1 MGLSKKEIED
11 YKQILTRMR
20 QQITR
25 QVKEFSEDARD
36 LEGVK
41 GASQH
46 QAEGAG
52 DSSTQNVLLEVASKE
67 VDVVK
72 LIDRALQKIEEG
84 TYGICDL
91 TQKPIPKLRL
101 TAIPYAVY
109 TVEAQ
114 SMIENDK
121 KNLRTDNF

>member
-1 MGLSKKEIED
+1 MGLSKKELED
-11 YKQILTRMR
+11 YKQILIKMRM
-20 QQITR
+20 QLTR
-25 QVKEFSEDARD
+25 QVKGFSEDAME

-91 TQKPIPKLRL
+91 TQKPISKPRL
-101 TAIPYAVY
+101 TAIPYAFY

-114 SMIENDK
+114 AII
-121 KNLRTDNF
+121 

>member
-11 YKQILTRMR
+11 FKNILIDMR
-20 QQITR
+20 NQLTR
-25 QVKEFSEDARD
+25 QVKGFSEDARE

-52 DSSTQNVLLEVASKE
+52 DSTTQNVLLEVASKE

-72 LIDRALQKIEEG
+72 LIDRALVKIEEG

-91 TQKPIPKLRL
+91 TQKPIPKPRL
-101 TAIPYAVY
+101 SAIPYAIY

-114 SMIENDK
+114 TMIENDK
-121 KNLRTDNF
+121 KNIRYD

>member
-1 MGLSKKEIED
+1 MGLSKKELED
-11 YKQILTRMR
+11 YKQILIQMR
-20 QQITR
+20 NQITR
-25 QVKEFSEDARD
+25 QVKGFSEDAKE

-72 LIDRALQKIEEG
+72 LIDRALQKIDEG

-91 TQKPIPKLRL
+91 TQKPISKARL

-114 SMIENDK
+114 AMIENDK
-121 KNLRTDNF
+121 KNIRLD

>member
-1 MGLSKKEIED
+1 MGLSKKELED
-11 YKQILTRMR
+11 YKQILTHMR
-20 QQITR
+20 NQITR
-25 QVKEFSEDARD
+25 QVKGFSEDAKE

-52 DSSTQNVLLEVASKE
+52 DSSTQNVLLE

-91 TQKPIPKLRL
+91 TQKPISKARL
-101 TAIPYAVY
+101 AAIPYAVY

-114 SMIENDK
+114 AMIENDK
-121 KNLRTDNF
+121 KNIRLD

>member
-1 MGLSKKEIED
+1 MGLSKKELED
-11 YKQILTRMR
+11 FKEILLNMR
-20 QQITR
+20 SQLTR
-25 QVKEFSEDARD
+25 QVKGFAEDAKD

-41 GASQH
+41 GSSQH

-84 TYGICDL
+84 TYGICEL
-91 TQKPIPKLRL
+91 TQKPIPKPRL
-101 TAIPYAVY
+101 LAIPYAIY

-114 SMIENDK
+114 AMIEKDK
-121 KNLRTDNF
+121 KNERHD